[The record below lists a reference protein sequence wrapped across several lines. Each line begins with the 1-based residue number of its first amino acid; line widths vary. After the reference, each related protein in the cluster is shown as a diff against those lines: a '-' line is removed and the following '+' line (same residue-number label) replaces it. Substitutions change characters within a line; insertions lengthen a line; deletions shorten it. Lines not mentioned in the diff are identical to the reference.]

1 LLIWV
6 LVGFFLA
13 ADWALVIV
21 LNKRMLAYVHPVPLN
36 LLLRGATLVGLVC
49 MTVPLTAFGWWDLDF
64 GLTAEAAG
72 YIAIS
77 AVVTWVIAFNAYYY
91 ALRAG
96 RASVVAPI
104 TATDPIWAALFA
116 PIFLGSSLEPLVI
129 LGLLVATS
137 GIVLIARWMSAQP
150 GELLEAAAVPVVAV
164 AEGDAGASGGGAL
177 GVVALST
184 IAAAGWGLGP
194 VAIELAEN
202 ANGGASASMMLGS
215 QMLGALLLGG
225 ILLVR
230 RSPLLVRPLAAER
243 RRFLM
248 LLLASGVLE
257 AVFAV
262 LYYLIIEAL
271 GAVLTLLITATSPVF
286 AILGGAILLREPVG
300 RRLWIAAAVT
310 MGGVMIATLA
320 RVV

>member
-1 LLIWV
+1 MWV

-21 LNKRMLAYVHPVPLN
+21 LNKRMLAFVHPVPLN
-36 LLLRGATLVGLVC
+36 LLLRIATLVGLVC

-77 AVVTWVIAFNAYYY
+77 AVITWVVAFNAYYY

-116 PIFLGSSLEPLVI
+116 PILLGAELDPLVI
-129 LGLLVATS
+129 VGLVVATV
-137 GIVLIARWMSAQP
+137 GIVLIARWMSAEP

-164 AEGDAGASGGGAL
+164 AAEGAGASGSHAGAL

-202 ANGGASASMMLGS
+202 ANGGASASMMVGS
-215 QMLGALLLGG
+215 QTLGALLLAG

-243 RRFLM
+243 RRFLL

-262 LYYLIIEAL
+262 LYYLIIEAI

-310 MGGVMIATLA
+310 IGGVVIATLA
-320 RVV
+320 RVA

>member
-1 LLIWV
+1 M

-21 LNKRMLAYVHPVPLN
+21 VNKRLLAFVNPLPLN
-36 LLLRGATLVGLVC
+36 LVLRFVTIVALLCT
-49 MTVPLTAFGWWDLDF
+49 TVPLTVLEWWDLDF
-64 GLTAEAAG
+64 SITGEAAG
-72 YIAIS
+72 YIAMS
-77 AVVTWVIAFNAYYY
+77 AVITWVIAFNAYYY

-116 PIFLGSSLEPLVI
+116 PLVLASSLEPLVI
-129 LGLLVATS
+129 LGLVVATA
-137 GIVLIARWMSAQP
+137 GIVLIARWMSQEP
-150 GELLEAAAVPVVAV
+150 GELLEAVAVPLEAAPVPD
-164 AEGDAGASGGGAL
+164 GAGAADTGAV
-177 GVVALST
+177 GVVVLST

-194 VAIELAEN
+194 VMIELAED
-202 ANGGASASMMLGS
+202 ANGGASAAMMLGS
-215 QMLGALLLGG
+215 QVLGALLLGG
-225 ILLVR
+225 IVLVR
-230 RSPLLVRPLAAER
+230 RAPFLVRPLSGDR
-243 RRFLM
+243 RRFL
-248 LLLASGVLE
+248 LLLLVAGMLE
-257 AVFAV
+257 ATFSV
-262 LYYLIIEAL
+262 LYYLIIEAI

-310 MGGVMIATLA
+310 IGGVVIATLA

>member
-1 LLIWV
+1 V

-21 LNKRMLAYVHPVPLN
+21 VNKRMLAFVNPLPLN
-36 LLLRGATLVGLVC
+36 LLLRFVTIVALLCT
-49 MTVPLTAFGWWDLDF
+49 TVPLTVFGWWDLGF
-64 GLTAEAAG
+64 GLSGAAAG
-72 YIAIS
+72 YIALS
-77 AVVTWVIAFNAYYY
+77 AVITWVVAFNAYYY

-116 PIFLGSSLEPLVI
+116 PFFLSSSLDPLVVV
-129 LGLLVATS
+129 GLVVATA
-137 GIVLIARWMSAQP
+137 GIVLIARWMSGEP
-150 GELLEAAAVPVVAV
+150 GELLEAVAVPLEAAPVPQS
-164 AEGDAGASGGGAL
+164 AGAAGTGTGAV

-184 IAAAGWGLGP
+184 LAAAGWGLGP
-194 VAIELAEN
+194 VMIELAEN
-202 ANGGASASMMLGS
+202 ANGGASAGMMLGS
-215 QMLGALLLGG
+215 QVLGALLLGG
-225 ILLVR
+225 IVLVR
-230 RSPLLVRPLAAER
+230 RGPLLVRPLGTDR
-243 RRFLM
+243 GRFLL
-248 LLLASGVLE
+248 LLLAAGALE
-257 AVFAV
+257 ATFSV
-262 LYYLIIEAL
+262 LYYLIIEAI

-310 MGGVMIATLA
+310 IGGVVIATLA